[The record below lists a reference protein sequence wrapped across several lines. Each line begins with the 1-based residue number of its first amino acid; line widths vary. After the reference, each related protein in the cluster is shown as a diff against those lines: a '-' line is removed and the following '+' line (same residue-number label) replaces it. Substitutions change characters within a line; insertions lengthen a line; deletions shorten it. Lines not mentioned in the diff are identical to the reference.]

1 MLTRVQSAGL
11 GQAQTESLNFLLD
24 YAGKDLAETTETSFP
39 EFRDT
44 VGSGWSL
51 LIWISQSSGSLSM
64 TTMRG
69 AGLCSAAIKD

>member
-1 MLTRVQSAGL
+1 MLTSVQSAGL
-11 GQAQTESLNFLLD
+11 RQAQTESLNFLLD

-51 LIWISQSSGSLSM
+51 LIWISQSSGSLGMS
-64 TTMRG
+64 TRRE
-69 AGLCSAAIKD
+69 AGLCSAAIKE

>member
-1 MLTRVQSAGL
+1 MLTSVQSAGL

-44 VGSGWSL
+44 VGSGWCL
-51 LIWISQSSGSLSM
+51 LIWISQSSGSLGM
-64 TTMRG
+64 TTRRV
-69 AGLCSAAIKD
+69 AGLCSVAIKD